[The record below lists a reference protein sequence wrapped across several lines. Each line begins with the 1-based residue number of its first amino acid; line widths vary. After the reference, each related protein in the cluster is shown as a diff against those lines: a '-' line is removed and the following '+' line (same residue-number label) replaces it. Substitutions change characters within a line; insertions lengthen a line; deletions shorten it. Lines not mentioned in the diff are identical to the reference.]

1 MCHVSLAVSSAVAE
15 SAVRCGRRSQYLG
28 RVAGASGGTGT
39 RPHVS
44 HRRLLILRTAHVEKR
59 GCVARELR
67 RREPARARLASGAR
81 VDAARAL
88 ARRADPRRSPAPPRG
103 RPVGRRRRGRGV

>member
-67 RREPARARLASGAR
+67 RREPAPLAWPAGR
-81 VDAARAL
+81 TR
-88 ARRADPRRSPAPPRG
+88 PGPTSPAFPRG
-103 RPVGRRRRGRGV
+103 RPVAGGAGPGGDPHVGRS